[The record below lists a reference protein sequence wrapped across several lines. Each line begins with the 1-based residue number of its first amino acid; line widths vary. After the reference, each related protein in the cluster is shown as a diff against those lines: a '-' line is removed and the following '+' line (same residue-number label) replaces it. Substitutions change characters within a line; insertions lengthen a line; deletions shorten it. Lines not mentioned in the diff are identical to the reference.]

1 MNSRTFKTAVGAPA
15 PSHLYIPPKEMP
27 FEPDRY
33 RDAEVHSVCGS
44 YAYALG
50 LPQIGMKVPGQLN
63 MDLIAE
69 HPLPEL
75 DENKIRSMFMCDGID
90 HIDPA
95 CVPDSDDYLIAVRYG
110 NNFEGGKPGMIIMCR
125 HPGGQ
130 WSYKHDFG
138 FEACNQK
145 RRILDVDFSGNPI
158 TDPASTETDFK
169 GLDKFG
175 GYYTIPYAGVPF
187 KSSVGINPRHGFG
200 DFPVPEPDFY

>member
-1 MNSRTFKTAVGAPA
+1 MSRASFDSASTAHE
-15 PSHLYIPPKEMP
+15 STQYIYKPPMEMP

-33 RDAEVHSVCGS
+33 RDAEIHSVCGS

-50 LPQIGMKVPGQLN
+50 LPQIGMKVPRQLN
-63 MDLIAE
+63 MNLISE
-69 HPLPEL
+69 YPLPEL
-75 DENKIRSMFMCDGID
+75 DADKIRGMFMCDGID

-95 CVPDSDDYLIAVRYG
+95 CVPDSDDYILAVRYG
-110 NNFEGGKPGMIIMCR
+110 NNFENGKPGMIVMCR

-158 TDPASTETDFK
+158 TDPATADFK
-169 GLDKFG
+169 GLTEFG
-175 GYYTIPYAGVPF
+175 GYYTIPYEGIHF
-187 KSSVGINPRHGFG
+187 KPSVGINPRHGFG
-200 DFPVPEPDFY
+200 NYPVQEPNFF